1 MTKVDYVSNEVKQ
14 IKEQLEIA
22 VDEAALFN
30 SREVLFGK
38 TPTDDSE
45 LKKISASFNPFFQ
58 SWSTAAN
65 SVREKIGLPK
75 DQPSVRESA
84 AVMSVA
90 LGGIRP
96 ISEVNWSLRWGRVVR
111 FGGSA
116 TPRAPPSSERRRRH
130 VGKSVYQKISR
141 A

>member
-38 TPTDDSE
+38 TPTDSSE
-45 LKKISASFNPFFQ
+45 LKRISASFNPSFQ

-65 SVREKIGLPK
+65 SVREK
-75 DQPSVRESA
+75 
-84 AVMSVA
+84 
-90 LGGIRP
+90 
-96 ISEVNWSLRWGRVVR
+96 
-111 FGGSA
+111 
-116 TPRAPPSSERRRRH
+116 
-130 VGKSVYQKISR
+130 SVYQKISR